1 MLLPCFYLV
10 LFNVLQLITLQVRRK
25 QVCDSASSK
34 DSEDVLSSVHDS
46 TGQWFR

>member
-10 LFNVLQLITLQVRRK
+10 LFNVLQLTLQVRRK

-34 DSEDVLSSVHDS
+34 DSEDVLSSAHDS
-46 TGQWFR
+46 SGQWF